1 MQYSTERARTSTTI
15 AKLKGQAK
23 HPIRFYGDCNAG
35 GHELNKAFLVCG
47 VMQTVT
53 VPC

>member
-1 MQYSTERARTSTTI
+1 MLYSTECARAHTTI

-23 HPIRFYGDCNAG
+23 HPIRFYGDRNAD